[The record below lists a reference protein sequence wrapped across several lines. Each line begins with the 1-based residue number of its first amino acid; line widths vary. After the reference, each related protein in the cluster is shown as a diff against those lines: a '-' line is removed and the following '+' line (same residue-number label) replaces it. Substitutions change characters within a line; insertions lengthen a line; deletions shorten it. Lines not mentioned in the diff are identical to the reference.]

1 VEERGDLDLNV
12 FEAGRQAGLEEPAA
26 NVPPPVAGG
35 EEPVVGQ
42 QRWEDIRKLRSDG
55 MNVSAIARATG
66 MDRKTVRR
74 CLRQVQW
81 QPYRR
86 ARSEQTLLSMHSDWL
101 AERAPEVNYSA
112 RILFQELRAGR
123 GYAGS
128 YQTVRDAVRPLRVN
142 ATAASLTQR
151 RFETEP
157 GEPGPKAT
165 STSGWPR
172 CWPRT
177 STASSTWAG

>member
-26 NVPPPVAGG
+26 NVPPPVGGRGGAGG
-35 EEPVVGQ
+35 WATTVGRHPEAAVGWDERVGHCAGDRNGPQ
-42 QRWEDIRKLRSDG
+42 DG
-55 MNVSAIARATG
+55 ATLFATG
-66 MDRKTVRR
+66 
-74 CLRQVQW
+74 
-81 QPYRR
+81 YRR